1 MRFEIAKWVGVAAA
15 LAVAGCATTDAERVA
30 VGPAGKNVYDI
41 RFAPLP
47 SDFSTML
54 RDAPDEWNFNFRPY
68 GASSEWLWSDS
79 NVRRDAAADGK
90 LSDRRITAL
99 RVSCDEQGFDVLMYG
114 CEPSLSDYL
123 SKTNDYPYQSIEYFV
138 APGDADEPGVQQ
150 RFMCYYGD
158 GENRE
163 YENREPDR
171 QFRLAKPTV
180 SETALANSVVVRI
193 SYDWANFWNRLP
205 LFSDRVDNFWRLSL
219 IRWVEGGLTWGG
231 TVHQNSQAG
240 YIRWPDFTPAQRTAI
255 LKTTLEKGW
264 REFRKLVQTNPISVD
279 KVTANWLLATEMRR
293 KLDPRSF
300 VNMNEDPDFRET
312 LVRMIAE
319 RQALAPEI
327 ARMGEMSRT
336 EQDAFYARA
345 SELLFNFP
353 WALQEAYGEYQ
364 RNRLFGRK

>member
-1 MRFEIAKWVGVAAA
+1 MKFEILRCGMVAAA
-15 LAVAGCATTDAERVA
+15 LAMAGCATATNGVR
-30 VGPAGKNVYDI
+30 GPAGKNVYDVKY
-41 RFAPLP
+41 APLP
-47 SDFSTML
+47 GNYAMML
-54 RDAPDEWNFNFRPY
+54 KNAPDEWNFNFRPY

-90 LSDRRITAL
+90 LSDRRITAI
-99 RVSCDEQGFDVLMYG
+99 RVSCDEQGFNVLMYG
-114 CEPSLSDYL
+114 CEPSLSEYL

-150 RFMCYYGD
+150 RFMCFYGN

-171 QFRLAKPTV
+171 QFRLAKPVV
-180 SETALANSVVVRI
+180 SETALENSVVVKI

-205 LFSDRVDNFWRLSL
+205 LFTDRTDNFWRLSL

-240 YIRWPDFTPAQRTAI
+240 YIRWPAFTPAERTAI

-264 REFRKLVQTNPISVD
+264 REFRKYTHTNPISIGL
-279 KVTANWLLATEMRR
+279 VTANWLPCTELRR

-300 VNMNEDPDFRET
+300 VNMNEDPDFCPT
-312 LVRMIAE
+312 LERMILE
-319 RQALAPEI
+319 RRALAPEI
-327 ARMGEMSRT
+327 ARMDKMTRE
-336 EQDAFYARA
+336 EQDAFYAKA
-345 SELLFNFP
+345 SEMLFNFP

-364 RNRLFGRK
+364 KNRLFER